1 MVPKSCWK
9 VSGIEPGLSLQAR
22 SALMSPIVSNDP
34 FFSRQIAYFAPG
46 YGALPFIVAASAT
59 CATPTSTTAE
69 SKPPT
74 R

>member
-1 MVPKSCWK
+1 VPNSCWK
-9 VSGIEPGLSLQAR
+9 VTGIEPGLSLQAR
-22 SALMSPIVSNDP
+22 SALMSPIVSYDP

-46 YGALPFIVAASAT
+46 YGAVPFVGAASAV

-69 SKPPT
+69 TKPPT